1 MFLLRVCGAI
11 YIFTWRGEDAST
23 RKILKV
29 DHPITICFVYLVYMQ
44 RVVLVPSAR
53 IFLVLASSYKMYKL
67 QKDHSIMLTAF
78 VRKILVLG
86 TNQTKMVSGRLV
98 SNHSN
103 TGYPLIFIWCYHKL
117 ITVII
122 AVAACQYQRE
132 EYYHTKLGRSGEVSL
147 LAKRGGGGGVGLVTN
162 SMPRL

>member
-29 DHPITICFVYLVYMQ
+29 DHPITIILCFVYLVYMQ

-67 QKDHSIMLTAF
+67 QKDHSIMLTA
-78 VRKILVLG
+78 L
-86 TNQTKMVSGRLV
+86 
-98 SNHSN
+98 
-103 TGYPLIFIWCYHKL
+103 
-117 ITVII
+117 
-122 AVAACQYQRE
+122 
-132 EYYHTKLGRSGEVSL
+132 LGRS
-147 LAKRGGGGGVGLVTN
+147 
-162 SMPRL
+162 